1 MLQSERVSRIVLVGY
16 AEIFKFL
23 ERSFE
28 FVYNEMV
35 NVFPQ
40 AFDVLIARRGSL
52 DECASLSP

>member
-1 MLQSERVSRIVLVGY
+1 MLQTERVSRIVLVGY
-16 AEIFKFL
+16 AEIFKCL

-40 AFDVLIARRGSL
+40 AFDVLIARGGSL
-52 DECASLSP
+52 DECAPLSP